1 MLNLFRSKSARKSDE
16 KEIKHATPES
26 KKRSSGTPT
35 ASLKRYTV
43 LIMHS
48 FLLLELKAQ
57 FFNRNKITRNDFSVS
72 NEQTEMVKLM
82 DLFKFFFTIFMC
94 RSLQNQC

>member
-1 MLNLFRSKSARKSDE
+1 MLNLFRGKAARKSDE

-43 LIMHS
+43 LIMHN
-48 FLLLELKAQ
+48 FIVLELKSQ
-57 FFNRNKITRNDFSVS
+57 FSNMNKITTNDFSVS
-72 NEQTEMVKLM
+72 YEQTEMIELYWIN
-82 DLFKFFFTIFMC
+82 LF
-94 RSLQNQC
+94 